1 MKMPCDSRIQTK
13 LTEGQRIID
22 ALREHGYSVET
33 VATGNRIIGT
43 KGRDEIMFERR
54 READAF
60 AVFGDRIDF
69 ASIARKYAEIGVVDW
84 AKRRGYG
91 ITESDGRQMTLVNR
105 RG

>member
-1 MKMPCDSRIQTK
+1 MPCDSRIVTK
-13 LTEGQRIID
+13 LTDGVRIAD
-22 ALREHGYSVET
+22 ALRAHGYAVET
-33 VATGNRIIGT
+33 VATGNRVIGT

-60 AVFGDRIDF
+60 AVFGDRMDF
-69 ASIARKYAEIGVVDW
+69 TSIARKYAEIGVQTW

-91 ITESDGRQMTLVNR
+91 ITENDGRQMVLVNR